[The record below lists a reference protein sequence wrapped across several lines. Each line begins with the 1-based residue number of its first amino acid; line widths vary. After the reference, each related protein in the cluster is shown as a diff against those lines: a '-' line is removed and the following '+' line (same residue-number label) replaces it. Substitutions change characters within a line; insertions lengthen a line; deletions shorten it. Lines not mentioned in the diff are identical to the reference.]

1 MEFLSDLLRSF
12 RPVAFEN
19 PWLLL
24 LLLLVPL
31 LIAFYV
37 FAMLRKNRQGMRYTN
52 TSVLQAVL
60 GKQSQWRRHLAFA
73 LALLSLVTLT
83 MAFAK
88 PLGEAQV
95 PRERATVVVVVDTSL
110 SMQATDVP
118 PSRLRAAQDA
128 ASAFVKSLPDKYNV
142 ALVSMAGNTKIVVP
156 PTVDHT
162 SVLRGIETL
171 TLSDSTAI
179 GDGIAAALQALD
191 AAPKDPVNPNAAVP
205 GAIVLLS
212 DGENTTGQSPLN
224 EASKAGERGIP
235 IYTIAYGTE
244 SGYVDLDGKREP
256 VPVNHDQMKQ
266 IAELAK
272 GKYFAAATPEE
283 LGVVYQNIGSSVG
296 YVIKFQEITARYAG
310 LGLVFAVVASL
321 GAISLAVR
329 WP

>member
-1 MEFLSDLLRSF
+1 MEFLGDLLRSF
-12 RPVAFEN
+12 RPVAFEH
-19 PWLLL
+19 PMLLL

-31 LIAFYV
+31 LVAFYI
-37 FAMLRKNRQGMRYTN
+37 FAMRRKNRQGMRYTN

-88 PLGEAQV
+88 PLGEALV
-95 PRERATVVVVVDTSL
+95 PRERATIVIVIDTSL

-118 PSRLRAAQDA
+118 PTRLRAAQTA
-128 ASAFVKSLPDKYNV
+128 AADFVKSLPEKYNV

-156 PTVDHT
+156 PTLDHS

-179 GDGIAAALQALD
+179 GDGIDLALQALD
-191 AAPKDPVNPNAAVP
+191 AAPKDPTNPNAPVP

-212 DGENTTGQSPLN
+212 DGENTTGQSPYN
-224 EASKAGERGIP
+224 EAAKAAERQVP
-235 IYTIAYGTE
+235 IYTIAFGTE
-244 SGYVDLDGKREP
+244 NGYVDLDGKREP
-256 VPVNHDQMKQ
+256 VPVNHEQMRK
-266 IAELAK
+266 IAEIAK
-272 GKYFAAATPEE
+272 GQYFAAATPAE
-283 LGVVYQNIGSSVG
+283 LGVVYRNIGSSVG
-296 YVIKFQEITARYAG
+296 YVVKFQEITARYAG